1 MLTSAEVIT
10 SSDIS
15 DLLQL
20 YGNDISAPA
29 SLDSELRAWRLK
41 WQRQRS
47 DHTVKSLDSPVKVLS
62 IVDQDFFSQYQGAL
76 LSSMHIAHHQCGM

>member
-1 MLTSAEVIT
+1 MMLTSAEVIT

-20 YGNDISAPA
+20 YGNDIPAPA
-29 SLDSELRAWRLK
+29 SLDSELRTWSLK

-62 IVDQDFFSQYQGAL
+62 IVDQDFFPNIKVL
-76 LSSMHIAHHQCGM
+76 F

>member
-20 YGNDISAPA
+20 YGNDIYTCTS
-29 SLDSELRAWRLK
+29 
-41 WQRQRS
+41 
-47 DHTVKSLDSPVKVLS
+47 
-62 IVDQDFFSQYQGAL
+62 FFG
-76 LSSMHIAHHQCGM
+76 